1 MLVPIK
7 NYKWTLTRSK
17 NSTILLQE
25 TTAIEEHFS
34 NKDLKKTI
42 LNSLQRLLF
51 HSQKTVEYSLSMLFA

>member
-1 MLVPIK
+1 MRVPIN

-25 TTAIEEHFS
+25 TTAIEVHFS

-51 HSQKTVEYSLSMLFA
+51 HSQKSVDYSLSIWFA